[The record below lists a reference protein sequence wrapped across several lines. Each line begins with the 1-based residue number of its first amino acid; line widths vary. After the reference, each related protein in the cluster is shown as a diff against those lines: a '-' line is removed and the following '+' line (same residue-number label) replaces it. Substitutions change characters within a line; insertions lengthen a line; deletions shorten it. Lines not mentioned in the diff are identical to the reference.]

1 MTWGATIVGY
11 QVGVGILLSVIVG
24 LIFLVPFWAAS
35 SRRLHDT
42 GRSGWWI
49 LFVITAIG
57 AIPVI
62 IWWAKAT
69 PTTSPPNTNAS
80 SDSDVKVAT
89 AESSPSLG
97 PSGSGGSLGT
107 NDKPRLE
114 NVAGGKNIDAAID
127 AMKKALEVSKW
138 R

>member
-49 LFVITAIG
+49 LLTVTVVG
-57 AIPVI
+57 AIPI
-62 IWWAKAT
+62 IFWWASIGKPDAVRDANSLVARGLENERIRSYQSRG
-69 PTTSPPNTNAS
+69 TSEYS
-80 SDSDVKVAT
+80 SALAHENEQQKKSESR
-89 AESSPSLG
+89 ESSI
-97 PSGSGGSLGT
+97 
-107 NDKPRLE
+107 N
-114 NVAGGKNIDAAID
+114 AAVE
-127 AMKKALEVSKW
+127 AMKKALEASRW